1 MTFKQTHFPIFFEAP
16 SLLFP
21 FFKPIRKLFPS
32 SLTFITPA
40 PRNRSSANLF
50 LSSFGVGAEGR
61 GWWRGRGGATV
72 RVRAQF
78 PCFLPSHLHPGIIH
92 HLSKPGHSLCNLPQ
106 AMQSPASQMAQ
117 RRIILWAVACVQ
129 LRARLVEHMQSVCVC
144 LI

>member
-16 SLLFP
+16 SLSFP

-61 GWWRGRGGATV
+61 GWWRGRGGRPCVFELSFLASFPRIYIRELSITFRSPAIAFATF
-72 RVRAQF
+72 R
-78 PCFLPSHLHPGIIH
+78 
-92 HLSKPGHSLCNLPQ
+92 KLCNL
-106 AMQSPASQMAQ
+106 Q
-117 RRIILWAVACVQ
+117 RHRWHSVVSSCEQWLACNYG
-129 LRARLVEHMQSVCVC
+129 RD
-144 LI
+144 